1 MNYLYY
7 FKSLLPFIIYYIIAG
22 CINSTAQEVITPSAG
37 YFETPSMSLN
47 WTIGEIAIETYIND
61 NIMLTQGF
69 NQANIIITGITEES
83 LTDINISFFP
93 NPVKDIFTIKTG
105 SEQMAQLTAEVYDL
119 AGTKLIS
126 ENINPGN
133 TQINTE
139 RLTTSEYILRIYDN
153 LQVIKSFK
161 FIKTN

>member
-1 MNYLYY
+1 MHYLYY
-7 FKSLLPFIIYYIIAG
+7 FKRLLPFFIYFIIAG

-47 WTIGEIAIETYIND
+47 WTIGEIAIETYFNE

-69 NQANIIITGITEES
+69 NQANIIITSNTEDF
-83 LTDINISFFP
+83 LTDISISFYP
-93 NPVKDIFTIKTG
+93 NPVKDIFTIKAETDYIT
-105 SEQMAQLTAEVYDL
+105 QLTAEVYDL

-139 RLTTSEYILRIYDN
+139 SLTTSEYILKIYDN
-153 LQVIKSFK
+153 QNVIKSFK

>member
-1 MNYLYY
+1 MNYLNY
-7 FKSLLPFIIYYIIAG
+7 FKRLLPVVIYFIIAG
-22 CINSTAQEVITPSAG
+22 CINSNAQEVITPSAG
-37 YFETPSMSLN
+37 YFETSSMSLN
-47 WTIGEIAIETYIND
+47 WTIGEIAIETYINE

-69 NQANIIITGITEES
+69 NQADIAVTGISEDL
-83 LTDINISFFP
+83 LTDISISFYP
-93 NPVKDIFTIKTG
+93 NPVKDIFTIKT
-105 SEQMAQLTAEVYDL
+105 ETDHMTQLTAEVYDL

-139 RLTTSEYILRIYDN
+139 RLTTSEYILKIYDN
-153 LQVIKSFK
+153 LHVIKSFK

>member
-1 MNYLYY
+1 M
-7 FKSLLPFIIYYIIAG
+7 
-22 CINSTAQEVITPSAG
+22 NSTAQEVLTPSAG
-37 YFETPSMSLN
+37 YFATSSMSLN
-47 WTIGEIAIETYIND
+47 WTIGEIAIETYTND
-61 NIMLTQGF
+61 DFMLTQGF
-69 NQANIIITGITEES
+69 NQASIIITSNTEDF
-83 LTDINISFFP
+83 LTDITISFYP
-93 NPVKDIFTIKTG
+93 NPVKDIFTIKAET
-105 SEQMAQLTAEVYDL
+105 EYMTQLTAEVYDL

-139 RLTTSEYILRIYDN
+139 SLKTSEYILRIYDN

>member
-1 MNYLYY
+1 M
-7 FKSLLPFIIYYIIAG
+7 
-22 CINSTAQEVITPSAG
+22 NSTAQEVLTPSAG
-37 YFETPSMSLN
+37 YFATSSMSLN
-47 WTIGEIAIETYIND
+47 WTIGEIAIETYTND
-61 NIMLTQGF
+61 DFMLTQGF
-69 NQANIIITGITEES
+69 NQASIIITSNTEDF
-83 LTDINISFFP
+83 LTDITISFYP
-93 NPVKDIFTIKTG
+93 NPVKDIFTIKAET
-105 SEQMAQLTAEVYDL
+105 EYMTQLTAEVYNL

-139 RLTTSEYILRIYDN
+139 SLKTSEYILRIYDN